1 MMENLLLLS
10 NVKLGGHTLQNRIA
24 MAPMTR
30 CRAIGNVANALMTE
44 YYVQR
49 AGVGL
54 IITEGVSPSANG
66 LGYARIPGIYTQAQT
81 DSWKPITAAVHA
93 KRRQNFYATYAHRA
107 HFACSKYARRKR
119 CACAF
124 CGSCKGQNVDRHAG
138 YAGQ

>member
-93 KRRQNFYATYAHRA
+93 KGGRIFMQLMHTGRISHV
-107 HFACSKYARRKR
+107 KYARRKR